1 VVGEAGSVGV
11 DGGAAVSGFV
21 SASGACVGIGGGVSS
36 CFTFFF
42 ALLFFLFFLVLGKI
56 QPHAEDIV
64 DPDKNA

>member
-42 ALLFFLFFLVLGKI
+42 ALLFFLFLGKI